1 MSADVKS
8 TEIKNERLYGVLRA
22 PHVSEKAA
30 RMQEHNQ
37 YVFEVAADADKGDV
51 KAAVEA
57 LFNVKVAA
65 VNLVNVKAKVKTFR
79 QRPGSRNG
87 WRKAY
92 VSLHEGQSID
102 LTAKP

>member
-1 MSADVKS
+1 MS
-8 TEIKNERLYGVLRA
+8 TEIKNEKLYTVIRA

-30 RMQEHNQ
+30 RAQEHNQ
-37 YVFEVAADADKGDV
+37 YVFEVAADADKATV

-57 LFNVKVAA
+57 LFSVKVAA
-65 VNLVNVKAKVKTFR
+65 VNMVSVKAKTKAFKNR
-79 QRPGSRNG
+79 LGSRNG